1 MSEAC
6 PRVRED
12 LGGYVLGALEPDEA
26 ERVRAHLERCP
37 ECVAEYRELARL
49 PELLDLSAGLDPET
63 VTPPPGL
70 EERLLDSVA
79 RESERPRARPARRR
93 RRGRLDRRLV
103 GAGAAVAALAAAA
116 VIAVVVLGGDD
127 AGEPAE
133 RGYEVA
139 MTAGPGAP
147 GASARAGLEAVDGGT
162 ELHLWVKGLAGDPEA
177 IYEVRCDGGGTSA
190 SAGTFRVDRAG
201 KAYVVLT
208 TAARQG
214 EYDRIRVLRRSPPP
228 GQRAQVLQAE
238 LTQG

>member
-6 PRVRED
+6 PQVRED

-37 ECVAEYRELARL
+37 ECVTEYRELARL

-79 RESERPRARPARRR
+79 RESERPRAGRAPPPPRPAAP
-93 RRGRLDRRLV
+93 GGWWGPGPL
-103 GAGAAVAALAAAA
+103 AALAAAA

-127 AGEPAE
+127 AGEPAA

-139 MTAGPGAP
+139 LTAGPGAP
-147 GASARAGLEAVDGGT
+147 NASARAGLEAVDGGT
-162 ELHLWVKGLAGDPEA
+162 ELHLWVKGLRA
-177 IYEVRCDGGGTSA
+177 IPRRSTRSTA
-190 SAGTFRVDRAG
+190 
-201 KAYVVLT
+201 
-208 TAARQG
+208 TAAT
-214 EYDRIRVLRRSPPP
+214 
-228 GQRAQVLQAE
+228 RAPAPAPSGS
-238 LTQG
+238 TAPAAPTWC